1 MRPVHKLAKRTV
13 PADFRE
19 VGPTMGKK
27 DLQRH
32 YATNHRTITRWF
44 AETGAAHYN
53 AYNLTQP
60 IPDDFAEN
68 AKVLIITELRKHYG
82 GGHKKIERWLN
93 LLGIEPLRAVHPGPK
108 KRADMPQRHRPA
120 THNINRMGT
129 SYIGIVD
136 RGIRTRSI
144 HDEAADVL
152 RRERW
157 VVYRSTDK
165 GRADHK
171 GEFWRVGNT
180 VLTPDELLQRAERY
194 RSAAA

>member
-1 MRPVHKLAKRTV
+1 MKPVHRQATRTL
-13 PADFRE
+13 PDDFMT
-19 VGPTMGKK
+19 VAPTMAIK

-32 YATNHRTITRWF
+32 YATNHRTIKRWF
-44 AETGAAHYN
+44 RQSGAQHCN
-53 AYNLTQP
+53 PHKHTQEVP
-60 IPDDFAEN
+60 ADFADN
-68 AKVLIITELRKHYG
+68 AKVLTITQLRKHYG

-108 KRADMPQRHRPA
+108 KRADTPQRHRPA